1 MAAITQTGEELLLPN
16 LGLGR
21 ETAQVGLRR
30 LRTEPVAA
38 MSQEG
43 LA

>member
-1 MAAITQTGEELLLPN
+1 MAAITQAGEELLLPRQS
-16 LGLGR
+16 LGR
-21 ETAQVGLRR
+21 EKAHLGLSS